1 MSSNKEAAAAFG
13 GEGPEPDA
21 ILGAYAATSGT
32 APATPKPAPSPTSF
46 SASPSPTSFSTPAA
60 FPTTAAFSGGPSGIP
75 GGARTA
81 GKNDVFD
88 RINKLA
94 ELHKAGALTDDE
106 FAREKAKLLAE
117 I

>member
-1 MSSNKEAAAAFG
+1 MSSNKDAAAAFG
-13 GEGPEPDA
+13 GVGPEPDA
-21 ILGAYAATSGT
+21 ILGAYAAGPGPGA
-32 APATPKPAPSPTSF
+32 APATPGPSAAPR
-46 SASPSPTSFSTPAA
+46 SFSTPAA
-60 FPTTAAFSGGPSGIP
+60 FPTTPAFSAGLAGIP
-75 GGARTA
+75 GAARPA